1 MNPKSLE
8 NLKKAVPFSSVNQ
21 PGKRGRKPSI
31 FKKWARKYDISEKD
45 IRDLML
51 NLTFAY
57 TVGEVKEMI
66 KQAEEGRTEG
76 NVDKLPLGVAQFLA
90 GSVRDINQG
99 DLKAWWSMLD
109 RSYGK
114 PEKTVNHEISGIAP
128 ETIAKLAA
136 LFVGESDNARKK

>member
-1 MNPKSLE
+1 
-8 NLKKAVPFSSVNQ
+8 
-21 PGKRGRKPSI
+21 
-31 FKKWARKYDISEKD
+31 
-45 IRDLML
+45 ML

-57 TVGEVKEMI
+57 TVGEVKELI
-66 KQAEEGRTEG
+66 KQAEEGGKEG

-128 ETIAKLAA
+128 ETVALLSAAFGGEAESAEPTKRKLRKAR
-136 LFVGESDNARKK
+136 GDTKPKEESS